1 MRCPI
6 SIVSCHKNEARAT
19 ELDEGPRI
27 GEKVCRITAQ
37 GGAGVTVFWSNQRN
51 IPATSRPL
59 DLSRSGTGS
68 KPCESKKFAGCGIE
82 RRCVICTLVKGGDL
96 FGAPYQ
102 RHTVRARP
110 RNRNNFFYRLPTQ
123 PSDCQITRRT
133 KLGCTYVRLSKLTE
147 FRWSTIISVGK

>member
-1 MRCPI
+1 LRELTQWSMRCPI

-59 DLSRSGTGS
+59 HLSRSGTGS
-68 KPCESKKFAGCGIE
+68 KPCESKKFAGCGIK

-102 RHTVRARP
+102 RHTVRTRP
-110 RNRNNFFYRLPTQ
+110 RNRNNFVLP
-123 PSDCQITRRT
+123 IT
-133 KLGCTYVRLSKLTE
+133 YPAIRLSDHTSYKTWLHLRT
-147 FRWSTIISVGK
+147 